1 MGRFTLRDE
10 GKISGEG
17 DRTRLQCSAV
27 VCMETFK
34 DFQQMGRF
42 TLRDEGKIS
51 GEGG

>member
-10 GKISGEG
+10 GKISGVG
-17 DRTRLQCSAV
+17 GVGHDYNVQV